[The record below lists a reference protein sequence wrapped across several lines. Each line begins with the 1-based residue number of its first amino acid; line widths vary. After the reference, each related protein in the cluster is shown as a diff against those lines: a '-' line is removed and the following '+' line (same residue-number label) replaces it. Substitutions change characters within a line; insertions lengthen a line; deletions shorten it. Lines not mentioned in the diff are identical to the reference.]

1 MQTQTYKNQKL
12 SQIVGHNMKA
22 AEILEENHI
31 DFCCGGDKTLDE
43 ACQEQNIS
51 PQPIEQQ
58 LHEALQE
65 KDSETEFI
73 KNLDPAE
80 LSDYITKRHHA
91 FVREQIPRINKHLD
105 KICEV
110 HSKNHPELYK
120 VKEEF
125 EKASRALESHM
136 ADEENILFPYIREM
150 MNARSEG
157 RFPNLKGF
165 HTVEGP
171 IQKML
176 EEHENEGA
184 RFDRLDEMTH
194 GFGVPDDGCNTFR
207 LTYQQLEEFKK
218 DLHKHIHLENNILF
232 PEAKRLEQKLKKQ

>member
-1 MQTQTYKNQKL
+1 VTENMQ
-12 SQIVGHNMKA
+12 A
-22 AEILEENHI
+22 ADILENHHI
-31 DFCCGGDKTLDE
+31 DFCCGGDKTLEE
-43 ACQEQNIS
+43 ACREQNIP

-58 LHEALQE
+58 LHEALQA

-73 KNLDPAE
+73 RNLDPAE

-91 FVREQIPRINKHLD
+91 FVRAQIPSLNKYLD

-110 HSKNHPELYK
+110 HGRNHPELYK

-125 EKASRALESHM
+125 EKASKALTSHM

-150 MNARSEG
+150 TEARSEG
-157 RFPNLKGF
+157 RPPNRKGF
-165 HTVEGP
+165 ETVEGP

-194 GFGVPDDGCNTFR
+194 GFQVPQDGCNTFR
-207 LTYQQLEEFKK
+207 LTYQQLDAFKK

-232 PEAKRLEQKLKKQ
+232 PEAKRLERELKKQ